1 MPSLNLSLGSR
12 RRERER
18 MLPGWL
24 HHRRARLSFLSS
36 SEIIIHL
43 YMQLKG
49 PGLNDAGRIM
59 HVKCLN
65 RAVDLALHF
74 WTLPHPLKPYRWH
87 AQEGR
92 QAGLESVWH
101 ISRLEISMSIC
112 SMIFMSRST
121 CQWEM
126 EWVWSSVWHPVMS
139 WWSEIR
145 KMIWI
150 SFLWSKLG
158 ADEKATG
165 ISSSPFISYTCMW
178 KIRNIYNTPEIAE
191 FK

>member
-1 MPSLNLSLGSR
+1 MWLKGWRKCSRTVLLKLDHSALFSSLGASAFVNCSR
-12 RRERER
+12 WFCHHWIFRWDLAEIERER

-74 WTLPHPLKPYRWH
+74 WTLPQPLKPYRWH

-101 ISRLEISMSIC
+101 ITTWDLNLYLLYDFHVTFYLPM
-112 SMIFMSRST
+112 
-121 CQWEM
+121 
-126 EWVWSSVWHPVMS
+126 
-139 WWSEIR
+139 
-145 KMIWI
+145 
-150 SFLWSKLG
+150 
-158 ADEKATG
+158 
-165 ISSSPFISYTCMW
+165 
-178 KIRNIYNTPEIAE
+178 RNGVGM
-191 FK
+191 K